1 MIEKILEILTKC
13 WGWVTPLLVIDAY
26 QGAAVLRW
34 GTFNRS
40 LGPGLHWKW
49 PIAEEAYID
58 ATCVTTMRMPPQTLT
73 TKDDVAV
80 VVQAMVKYQIVDMKP
95 YVTEIY
101 DQKDVLG
108 DVTMGAIRAAVQE
121 HTWLELKDSTHEA
134 TIVELVRKECNRYG
148 FKIHKITFTDFG
160 RVVSLRLMQQAPKDL
175 DN

>member
-1 MIEKILEILTKC
+1 MIEKLLELLTK
-13 WGWVTPLLVIDAY
+13 GWDRITPLIVIDAY

-34 GTFNRS
+34 GVFQRS

-49 PIAEEAYID
+49 PIAEIAID
-58 ATCVTTMRMPPQTLT
+58 EVTCVTTMRLPPQTLT
-73 TKDDVAV
+73 TSDDVGV
-80 VVQAMVKYQIVDMKP
+80 VVAAIIRYQITDMKP

-121 HTWLELKDSTHEA
+121 CTWSELRDKPPETRILELTRRQVSD
-134 TIVELVRKECNRYG
+134 CG
-148 FKIHKITFTDFG
+148 FKVHKITFTDIG
-160 RVVSLRLMQQAPKDL
+160 RVRSLRLIQQAPKDL